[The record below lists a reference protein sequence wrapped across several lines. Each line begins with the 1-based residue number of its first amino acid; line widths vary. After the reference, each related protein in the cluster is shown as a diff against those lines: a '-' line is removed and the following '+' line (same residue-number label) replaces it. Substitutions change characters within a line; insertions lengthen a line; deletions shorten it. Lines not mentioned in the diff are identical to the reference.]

1 MAYDQAGNHPSYQ
14 HDISFLTQASY
25 KDLLIYASAVKPVV
39 LPALDISAMNAS
51 EDNPVSIY
59 LSARSSDSAS
69 RNIFINIT
77 EFPTGS
83 MFSRGTF
90 NGQFWILTSDD
101 FGNVELFLP
110 EHLSGTFE
118 ITAEAFYTNTSAV
131 TVGTVQFTVQSVPDA
146 PTLSVLASPC
156 IDSGSLTLIVNSS
169 LVDSDGSESLVV
181 TVSGLPIGSQLSAGQ
196 VNEKGNYTLQP
207 AELQRSIIVSMLPSS
222 LNTVNID
229 IIATTTEMSNNRT
242 TSTNTTASVNKCPE
256 SKPQLQM

>member
-1 MAYDQAGNHPSYQ
+1 M
-14 HDISFLTQASY
+14 
-25 KDLLIYASAVKPVV
+25 LIYVSAVKPVV

-51 EDNPVSIY
+51 EDSPVSIF

-69 RNIFINIT
+69 REIIINII

-101 FGNVELFLP
+101 FGEFQLFLP

-118 ITAEAFYTNTSAV
+118 ITAEALYTNTSV
-131 TVGTVQFTVQSVPDA
+131 GTIGTVQFTVQSVPDT

-181 TVSGLPIGSQLSAGQ
+181 AVSGLPIGSQLSAGQ
-196 VNEKGNYTLQP
+196 VNEMGNYTLQP
-207 AELQRSIIVSMLPSS
+207 AELQRSIIVSMLPLSI
-222 LNTVNID
+222 NTVNID
-229 IIATTTEMSNNRT
+229 IIATATEMINNRPA
-242 TSTNTTASVNKCPE
+242 STNTTASINKCPE
-256 SKPQLQM
+256 SKSQLQL